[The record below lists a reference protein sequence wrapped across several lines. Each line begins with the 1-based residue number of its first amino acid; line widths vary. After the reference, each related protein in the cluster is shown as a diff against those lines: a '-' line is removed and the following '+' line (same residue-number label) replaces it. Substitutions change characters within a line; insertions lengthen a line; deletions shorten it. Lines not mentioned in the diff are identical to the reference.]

1 MEENEYIELEYENST
16 ILQRKSDGYIS
27 TTHIAK
33 ICKKKVHDFLRL
45 HQTRKFIEILQK
57 ELNIDKI
64 VDITKGGD
72 AKKQGTFMHP
82 QLITYFAVWVSPYF
96 AMKVSKWIEEWKK
109 IKQENEIQYYK
120 ELCSLQKNEN
130 CLKEKKIQ
138 HILVE
143 KLNGK
148 MEIETKLGFIDVMT
162 EEFIIEIKQ
171 VQNWKHALGQILCYS
186 LEYPNKK
193 RIICLFDTN
202 TETLEFL
209 KIIEESLK
217 KYDIE
222 LMIYD

>member
-1 MEENEYIELEYENST
+1 MEEYEYIELEYENST

-27 TTHIAK
+27 ATHIAK
-33 ICKKKVHDFLRL
+33 ICNKVVYDFLKTK
-45 HQTRKFIEILQK
+45 QTKKFIQFLQK

-72 AKKQGTFMHP
+72 VKKQGTFMHP

-109 IKQENEIQYYK
+109 IKQKNEIQYYK
-120 ELCSLQKNEN
+120 ELCSLQNNEN

-171 VQNWKHALGQILCYS
+171 VQN
-186 LEYPNKK
+186 
-193 RIICLFDTN
+193 
-202 TETLEFL
+202 
-209 KIIEESLK
+209 
-217 KYDIE
+217 
-222 LMIYD
+222 